1 MLRSSIRTIICAFLV
16 VLGTMAGQALAQENA
31 VEKSFY
37 SPIIYVDTEKG
48 LVVISTHSG
57 VIAVQASQAA
67 KPHLDQLPVNGMIDI
82 TVVHRGK
89 DELPLIKSWK
99 VASGKSQCK
108 HFDGKSC
115 Q

>member
-1 MLRSSIRTIICAFLV
+1 MLRMTFQTIMYALLMV
-16 VLGTMAGQALAQENA
+16 VACFTGQVFAQGNA

-37 SPIIYVDTEKG
+37 SPIIFVDTEKG

-57 VIAVQASQAA
+57 VIAVEASEAA

-82 TVVHRGK
+82 TVVSREGGK
-89 DELPLIKSWK
+89 FPLIKSWT
-99 VASGKSQCK
+99 VAAGESRCK

-115 Q
+115 K

>member
-1 MLRSSIRTIICAFLV
+1 MLKMTFQTIIGALLV
-16 VLGTMAGQALAQENA
+16 VVACSAGVAFAQDNA

-57 VIAVQASQAA
+57 VIAVQATEAA

-82 TVVHRGK
+82 TVVHRGADK
-89 DELPLIKSWK
+89 LPLIKSWT
-99 VASGKSQCK
+99 VAAGESRCK
-108 HFDGKSC
+108 HFDGNTCK
-115 Q
+115 